1 MRLCNEKVDRI
12 QKILQSHPETVQALK
27 RKEKDEKL
35 DLRLLEHVEKEK
47 KELERASKRLRQ
59 QESRAKE
66 EVHSATQVAQTVQVQ
81 AAWKEYFACFQ
92 IEELSRFAQAEKL
105 RADEL
110 ARRISLYEHRFG
122 HVF

>member
-27 RKEKDEKL
+27 RKEKE
-35 DLRLLEHVEKEK
+35 LEYVEKEK
-47 KELERASKRLRQ
+47 KELEKASKRLRQ

-92 IEELSRFAQAEKL
+92 MEELSRFAQAEKL